1 MTRSKVRLILLA
13 LGGLSLG
20 FLLGWGAL
28 RLLAGDL
35 WGSPSLHGTVLEAT
49 EPVADFELLAHTGGR
64 VRLGDYRGRV
74 VLLYFGYTYCPDVC
88 PATLAA
94 LARARRELTPAEREQ
109 TQVFLVTVDPER
121 DSPEVLAGYLAHF
134 DPSFIGLTGAAEEIL
149 AAATPFGVYYQKS
162 AASPATRY
170 LIDHT
175 ASVLVVDKA
184 GYLRVVYPFNT
195 ASEDIAADLRYLIR
209 E

>member
-1 MTRSKVRLILLA
+1 MTRARFRLVVLA
-13 LGGLSLG
+13 FGGLSLG
-20 FLLGWGAL
+20 LLLGWGAL
-28 RLLAGDL
+28 RLPADGA
-35 WGSPSLHGTVLEAT
+35 STLHGTVLQPT
-49 EPVADFELLAHTGGR
+49 EPAADFELLAHDGR
-64 VRLGDYRGRV
+64 RVHLQDYRGRV

-94 LARARRELTPAEREQ
+94 LARTRRELSPAEREQ

-134 DPSFIGLTGAAEEIL
+134 DPAFIGLTGTAGEIL
-149 AAATPFGVYYQKS
+149 AAATPFGIYYQKS
-162 AASPATRY
+162 AESPAGRY

-175 ASVLVVDKA
+175 ASVMVVDKA

-195 ASEDIAADLRYLIR
+195 ASEEIAADLRYLLR